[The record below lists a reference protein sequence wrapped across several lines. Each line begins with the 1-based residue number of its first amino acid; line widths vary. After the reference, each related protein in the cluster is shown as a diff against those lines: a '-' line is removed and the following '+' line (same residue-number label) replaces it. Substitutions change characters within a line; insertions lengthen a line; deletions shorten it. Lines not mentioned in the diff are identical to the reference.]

1 MFSKS
6 IKVSF
11 RKLLLAFFQSKT
23 RRPAMPSN
31 IHRGNI
37 TRRSSSGWEIDV
49 FKSVKWVFGWV
60 YLHSYLLFCKLQA
73 LIGVNVGIKQ
83 SWIYSHLPLSL
94 LCDIAGWLKIIL
106 SLLFRYQRAKQN
118 LAFFLCNSQFRE
130 TCLNLW
136 WKFGRL
142 KQMMFYSAAQTIWTS
157 GIFIGRDQ
165 GSN

>member
-83 SWIYSHLPLSL
+83 SRIYCRLSL
-94 LCDIAGWLKIIL
+94 NILCDIAGWLKIIL
-106 SLLFRYQRAKQN
+106 SLLFGYQRTRQN
-118 LAFFLCNSQFRE
+118 LAFFLHSQFRE
-130 TCLNLW
+130 TCLNLRS
-136 WKFGRL
+136 KFERL
-142 KQMMFYSAAQTIWTS
+142 KQMMFYNPARTIWTS
-157 GIFIGRDQ
+157 GIFIPRL
-165 GSN
+165 

>member
-1 MFSKS
+1 MFGDNTSLTLQGYRVTHTTPHHTSQGMFSKS

-11 RKLLLAFFQSKT
+11 RKLLSAFFQSKT

-83 SWIYSHLPLSL
+83 SRIYCRLSL
-94 LCDIAGWLKIIL
+94 NILCDIAGWLKIIL
-106 SLLFRYQRAKQN
+106 SLLFGYQRTRQN
-118 LAFFLCNSQFRE
+118 LAFFCI
-130 TCLNLW
+130 LNLEKPVW
-136 WKFGRL
+136 ISGRSL
-142 KQMMFYSAAQTIWTS
+142 K
-157 GIFIGRDQ
+157 D
-165 GSN
+165 